1 MAGLFTKKKKEDPN
15 ANNSNANN
23 NVNNAPNGK
32 QRPAPPP
39 NGLGLNNNND
49 PQQQNGGY
57 PNNNIKSNGNPG
69 HMGYNDNSNN
79 NNGNGMN
86 GGQSQGYQQP
96 PPAPP
101 GGRSMN
107 NGMGNNSAAGG
118 GGGGAGGPMSPTFP
132 QANGHSI
139 HQQMQQ
145 QQPPQ
150 HQHQQQPPLQ
160 QQQQHQQ
167 PPQQQQG
174 HPPGPAAVPGAS
186 PSGAGGAGAAGAAAP
201 PTPQL
206 FWTQRRILGS
216 NPFPRFQHTS
226 SSTPTGTDIFLYG
239 GNQFGSPKG
248 DLHVIDSVS
257 LQCQLINP
265 AGAEPP
271 IPKSGHT
278 AVNIGQ
284 YIIFFGGWDSTTGQ
298 CDDTLHV
305 YHTIRK
311 EWNRPPIQG
320 QLPTPR
326 HSHSGC
332 NVGSTMYI
340 FGGQVD
346 NYYLGDIVAMD
357 MKTITQN
364 PRWEVIEPQT
374 ESPPARSGH
383 SASVYEGKIYI
394 FGGADADYFYN
405 DIWCFDTRALTWTP
419 IPASGYLPTGRH
431 GHSSAIVEGVLYV
444 FGGSS
449 PDGSDLNDAYAF
461 RIQER
466 RWYLFQNVGPAPSPR
481 SGHTLCTVKDKIF
494 IIGGESEQSN
504 MEDPAYIFYLEIP
517 KIRFH
522 DSPPV
527 AVPPRQ
533 VSSAKLVPNR
543 STDGMTPTQQYQ
555 QQFQEESGMES
566 ESGRNSGQ
574 PPAPARPERPE
585 RPARP
590 LTQRP
595 SSPATFAKSPTNG
608 GNMSVSLQ
616 TSQLMNPQLGQRP
629 LTMGTPPARGASAGF
644 QNNQD
649 YQDEEL
655 SIATRRQTLKES
667 TNASPMV
674 SNQVMPNSGEIS
686 PTISRPDRRT
696 MNGGFPPAPTGQ
708 PREDDVSPYAM
719 DVLAAAPSK
728 ANQQGGSSGP
738 YIPPP
743 PGANNAPSTTVG
755 SSPLLPPSGIRGLPP
770 PPNTPSPPVS
780 GQIDLPSGVEK
791 KTGTM
796 PQPPTTV
803 PPPTTS
809 NRSPSPAPARAYA
822 RGTPTPPLATV
833 SLESGAMSPTDVARV
848 KQLESQA
855 ESAREANERL
865 LQQMRDRDDE
875 LARMKKREN
884 WLVAEVI
891 LARQN
896 GSSAAGCSDQAVHMN
911 NKRLSMADLEKDLE
925 NQQLQGH
932 QLMITRALVKVKED
946 LRHAKM
952 SIATQA
958 QTASF
963 KIKEAERVRTGALQ
977 EAAYLKAKLS
987 ALSNAHQDP
996 DTLAKVEMER
1006 AADLE
1011 KRLTLALAELEAVE
1025 SQYAKTQESLQQEK
1039 MTRHAA
1045 EERSNGSTILAEQ
1058 AQAAHTRAL
1067 AELASLHSRAAAAE
1081 AESREYAAQL
1091 AETQAG
1097 FSGHQSQSSGM
1108 LEKIADLK
1116 QQVEEHQ
1123 LALHRTQM
1131 AYAAANERAV
1141 RAETI
1146 CDDSSEKLE
1155 RLESLRSEMASELTR
1170 SKNETE
1176 RLQNKVEELEGRW
1189 QISKDEVVTLR
1200 KLVEDGLGA
1209 FHPRGTPPQSP
1220 ERKHDSI
1227 AILSTVSKVSELEHE
1242 LSSLKSLHKN
1252 SQAAA
1257 SKSAASLAEA
1267 MIELSQLEQS
1277 SMKARAESLALQKM
1291 LADEREG
1298 SALLR
1303 NELTRAEQDLETK
1316 VKELENNEVQ
1326 LGLLK
1331 DVMRENGIM
1340 AEDVMQQV
1348 AARGSSDYAVTMER
1362 KAKEAES
1369 RVRALEKELEETQ
1382 DHFTQQLEAFEA
1394 QRQATVQH
1402 SEKTGM
1408 LLRKMKNDLAAT
1420 MMEKESVESQLQ
1432 TLQDTHARCGE
1443 MALSRDGHAVEETR
1457 KMAGKVAELQSQL
1470 VESEMHSTELSQKV
1484 LSMTERM
1491 EELET
1496 LNEAISEEIE
1506 TMHAQ
1511 SEKFKAHANNQEM
1524 SLKSDI
1530 ERLVNEVHQ
1539 AQAAA
1544 AAAASSSK
1552 NSAANAE
1559 LVASLEHQR
1568 HGLEQQLK
1576 KAQEAI
1582 QILEGDNSVLEA
1594 RLQDSEKKVTLLLED
1609 MQNHLTDPSQPASP
1623 VSSINFASIHQQLN
1637 HQQFPVAAAPPSL
1650 STSPQAQRL
1659 KNNGSVASS
1668 GGRTGGSG
1676 SPHRGGDSVSPLH
1689 GGRSSSRTA
1698 HSPSGLQ
1705 INKNGVGPTVSPR
1718 SSPSQFNNNN
1728 STRQQT
1734 PSRQRQ
1740 YQQQQQQQQQDDDDD
1755 VYAYGGLQ
1763 QPQQQ
1768 QLNGQYRQGHGI
1780 IEEEDAHSRSYRDS
1794 VDSITRELEMLK
1806 VPWNKNA
1813 PSGAGVGAGAGQVGS
1828 GSEGTRTSP
1837 LRQQQQHQQQSYQS
1851 NGSGNYYGN
1860 GNGSGMN
1867 GHVNG
1872 NSNGHPQPYMY
1883 RDDDSEDEDSD
1894 GISYLAHLQQ
1904 RAAPAGGV
1912 KGGQQKMNGGGSG
1925 DTRTSNDRSPS
1936 RLKEYEQMIDEIEN
1950 SRKRH

>member
-15 ANNSNANN
+15 ASNNANSNTANN
-23 NVNNAPNGK
+23 NANSTANGK

-39 NGLGLNNNND
+39 NGLGLNSNND

-57 PNNNIKSNGNPG
+57 PSNNNINGNGNPG
-69 HMGYNDNSNN
+69 NMGYNDNSNN
-79 NNGNGMN
+79 NNSNGMN
-86 GGQSQGYQQP
+86 GSQSQGYQQP

-107 NGMGNNSAAGG
+107 NGMGHNGIAGG
-118 GGGGAGGPMSPTFP
+118 GGGGGGHMSPTFP

-139 HQQMQQ
+139 HQQLQQ
-145 QQPPQ
+145 QQHPSQ

-160 QQQQHQQ
+160 QQQQQQ

-174 HPPGPAAVPGAS
+174 PPPAPAAFPGAA
-186 PSGAGGAGAAGAAAP
+186 PSGGAAAGAAP

-239 GNQFGSPKG
+239 GSQFGSPKG
-248 DLHVIDSVS
+248 DLYVIDSVS
-257 LQCQLINP
+257 LQCQLITP

-320 QLPTPR
+320 QLPAPR

-346 NYYLGDIVAMD
+346 DYYLGDIVAMD

-383 SASVYEGKIYI
+383 SAAVYEGRIYI

-431 GHSSAIVEGVLYV
+431 GHSCAIVDGVLYI

-449 PDGSDLNDAYAF
+449 PDGSNLNDSYAF
-461 RIQER
+461 RIHER

-481 SGHTLCTVKDKIF
+481 SGHTMCAVKDKIF

-504 MEDPAYIFYLEIP
+504 MEDPAYIYYLEIP

-543 STDGMTPTQQYQ
+543 SNDGVAPQQPLQ
-555 QQFQEESGMES
+555 QQSQEEGGMES
-566 ESGRNSGQ
+566 ESERNSGQ
-574 PPAPARPERPE
+574 PPAPTRPERPD

-595 SSPATFAKSPTNG
+595 SSPATFAKSPTNSG
-608 GNMSVSLQ
+608 SIPI
-616 TSQLMNPQLGQRP
+616 NPQHGQRP

-644 QNNQD
+644 QNTQD
-649 YQDEEL
+649 YQDEGL
-655 SIATRRQTLKES
+655 SIATRRQAPKED
-667 TNASPMV
+667 TNARYGSAVVVGMASPISAQSVNRRTLHQPPNNPSAAGSGPNPPPMRVFNGPSDSSLV
-674 SNQVMPNSGEIS
+674 SHQPMPNSSGEIS
-686 PTISRPDRRT
+686 PTITRLDRRT
-696 MNGGFPPAPTGQ
+696 MNGGPPAAPAVQ
-708 PREDDVSPYAM
+708 SREDDMSPYAM
-719 DVLAAAPSK
+719 DVIAAAPPSK

-743 PGANNAPSTTVG
+743 PGGANNAPSAAAG
-755 SSPLLPPSGIRGLPP
+755 SSPLLPPPGIRGLPP

-780 GQIDLPSGVEK
+780 GQINLPPGAEK
-791 KTGTM
+791 KTGAM
-796 PQPPTTV
+796 PPPPTTV
-803 PPPTTS
+803 LPPTTP

-822 RGTPTPPLATV
+822 RGAHTPPPASA

-855 ESAREANERL
+855 ESARDANERL

-875 LARMKKREN
+875 LARMRKREN

-1011 KRLTLALAELEAVE
+1011 KRLTLALAELEMVE

-1039 MTRHAA
+1039 MTRYAA

-1067 AELASLHSRAAAAE
+1067 TELASLHSRAAAAE
-1081 AESREYAAQL
+1081 AESREFAAQL
-1091 AETQAG
+1091 AESQAG
-1097 FSGHQSQSSGM
+1097 FSGHQSQSSG
-1108 LEKIADLK
+1108 LLDKIADLK
-1116 QQVEEHQ
+1116 QQVEEHRT
-1123 LALHRTQM
+1123 ALHRTQM

-1155 RLESLRSEMASELTR
+1155 RLESLRSEMASELMR
-1170 SKNETE
+1170 SKNEAE
-1176 RLQNKVEELEGRW
+1176 RLQHKVEELEGRW

-1242 LSSLKSLHKN
+1242 LTSG
-1252 SQAAA
+1252 
-1257 SKSAASLAEA
+1257 
-1267 MIELSQLEQS
+1267 
-1277 SMKARAESLALQKM
+1277 R
-1291 LADEREG
+1291 
-1298 SALLR
+1298 
-1303 NELTRAEQDLETK
+1303 
-1316 VKELENNEVQ
+1316 VK
-1326 LGLLK
+1326 
-1331 DVMRENGIM
+1331 
-1340 AEDVMQQV
+1340 
-1348 AARGSSDYAVTMER
+1348 
-1362 KAKEAES
+1362 
-1369 RVRALEKELEETQ
+1369 
-1382 DHFTQQLEAFEA
+1382 
-1394 QRQATVQH
+1394 
-1402 SEKTGM
+1402 
-1408 LLRKMKNDLAAT
+1408 
-1420 MMEKESVESQLQ
+1420 
-1432 TLQDTHARCGE
+1432 
-1443 MALSRDGHAVEETR
+1443 
-1457 KMAGKVAELQSQL
+1457 
-1470 VESEMHSTELSQKV
+1470 
-1484 LSMTERM
+1484 
-1491 EELET
+1491 
-1496 LNEAISEEIE
+1496 
-1506 TMHAQ
+1506 
-1511 SEKFKAHANNQEM
+1511 
-1524 SLKSDI
+1524 
-1530 ERLVNEVHQ
+1530 
-1539 AQAAA
+1539 
-1544 AAAASSSK
+1544 
-1552 NSAANAE
+1552 
-1559 LVASLEHQR
+1559 
-1568 HGLEQQLK
+1568 
-1576 KAQEAI
+1576 
-1582 QILEGDNSVLEA
+1582 
-1594 RLQDSEKKVTLLLED
+1594 
-1609 MQNHLTDPSQPASP
+1609 
-1623 VSSINFASIHQQLN
+1623 
-1637 HQQFPVAAAPPSL
+1637 
-1650 STSPQAQRL
+1650 
-1659 KNNGSVASS
+1659 
-1668 GGRTGGSG
+1668 
-1676 SPHRGGDSVSPLH
+1676 
-1689 GGRSSSRTA
+1689 
-1698 HSPSGLQ
+1698 
-1705 INKNGVGPTVSPR
+1705 
-1718 SSPSQFNNNN
+1718 
-1728 STRQQT
+1728 
-1734 PSRQRQ
+1734 
-1740 YQQQQQQQQQDDDDD
+1740 
-1755 VYAYGGLQ
+1755 
-1763 QPQQQ
+1763 
-1768 QLNGQYRQGHGI
+1768 
-1780 IEEEDAHSRSYRDS
+1780 
-1794 VDSITRELEMLK
+1794 
-1806 VPWNKNA
+1806 
-1813 PSGAGVGAGAGQVGS
+1813 VGS
-1828 GSEGTRTSP
+1828 FFG
-1837 LRQQQQHQQQSYQS
+1837 
-1851 NGSGNYYGN
+1851 
-1860 GNGSGMN
+1860 
-1867 GHVNG
+1867 
-1872 NSNGHPQPYMY
+1872 
-1883 RDDDSEDEDSD
+1883 
-1894 GISYLAHLQQ
+1894 
-1904 RAAPAGGV
+1904 
-1912 KGGQQKMNGGGSG
+1912 
-1925 DTRTSNDRSPS
+1925 
-1936 RLKEYEQMIDEIEN
+1936 
-1950 SRKRH
+1950 

>member
-1 MAGLFTKKKKEDPN
+1 M
-15 ANNSNANN
+15 
-23 NVNNAPNGK
+23 
-32 QRPAPPP
+32 
-39 NGLGLNNNND
+39 
-49 PQQQNGGY
+49 
-57 PNNNIKSNGNPG
+57 
-69 HMGYNDNSNN
+69 
-79 NNGNGMN
+79 
-86 GGQSQGYQQP
+86 
-96 PPAPP
+96 
-101 GGRSMN
+101 
-107 NGMGNNSAAGG
+107 
-118 GGGGAGGPMSPTFP
+118 
-132 QANGHSI
+132 
-139 HQQMQQ
+139 
-145 QQPPQ
+145 
-150 HQHQQQPPLQ
+150 
-160 QQQQHQQ
+160 
-167 PPQQQQG
+167 
-174 HPPGPAAVPGAS
+174 
-186 PSGAGGAGAAGAAAP
+186 
-201 PTPQL
+201 
-206 FWTQRRILGS
+206 
-216 NPFPRFQHTS
+216 
-226 SSTPTGTDIFLYG
+226 
-239 GNQFGSPKG
+239 
-248 DLHVIDSVS
+248 
-257 LQCQLINP
+257 
-265 AGAEPP
+265 
-271 IPKSGHT
+271 PKSGHT

-284 YIIFFGGWDSTTGQ
+284 YIIYFGGWDPTTGT

-364 PRWEVIEPQT
+364 PRWEVIEAQT

-383 SASVYEGKIYI
+383 SAAVYDFKIYI

-431 GHSSAIVEGVLYV
+431 GHACTIVDGVLYV

-449 PDGSDLNDAYAF
+449 PDGSELNDAYAF
-461 RIQER
+461 RIHER

-481 SGHTLCTVKDKIF
+481 SGHTMCTVKDKIYV
-494 IIGGESEQSN
+494 IGGDSEQSK
-504 MEDPAYIFYLEIP
+504 MEDPAYIYCLEIP
-517 KIRFH
+517 KIRFS
-522 DSPPV
+522 DSQP
-527 AVPPRQ
+527 ATSPRQ

-543 STDGMTPTQQYQ
+543 PNDSMTQPQ
-555 QQFQEESGMES
+555 QQIQEIPTES
-566 ESGRNSGQ
+566 ESDRNSGQ
-574 PPAPARPERPE
+574 PPAPGRPERPD

-590 LTQRP
+590 DRSVTQRP
-595 SSPATFAKSPTNG
+595 ASPATFAKGPTNS
-608 GNMSVSLQ
+608 GNPAIAQ
-616 TSQLMNPQLGQRP
+616 QNGQLMNSQLGQPP

-644 QNNQD
+644 QNSQE
-649 YQDEEL
+649 YQDEVL
-655 SIATRRQTLKES
+655 SIATRRQTLKEDMSSGYGSAVSAQNVNGTMLHQILNDPHTIGFIPNS
-667 TNASPMV
+667 TPSHVMDGPSDSPNV
-674 SNQVMPNSGEIS
+674 AHQPLPNSGEIN
-686 PTISRPDRRT
+686 PTLTRPDRRT
-696 MNGGFPPAPTGQ
+696 MHGVAASAGQ
-708 PREDDVSPYAM
+708 SREDDISPYAM
-719 DVLAAAPSK
+719 DVIASVASPKQNQHNGAAGSYFPPSP
-728 ANQQGGSSGP
+728 GS
-738 YIPPP
+738 
-743 PGANNAPSTTVG
+743 NNAPAAAG
-755 SSPLLPPSGIRGLPP
+755 SPLLPPPGIRQLPP

-780 GQIDLPSGVEK
+780 AQIVLPPGAEK
-791 KTGTM
+791 KTGAM
-796 PQPPTTV
+796 PPPPPTAL
-803 PPPTTS
+803 PPTTS
-809 NRSPSPAPARAYA
+809 NRAPSPAPARAYA
-822 RGTPTPPLATV
+822 RITPTPPPATGSSDSALA
-833 SLESGAMSPTDVARV
+833 SPTDFARV

-865 LQQMRDRDDE
+865 LQQMRDRDEE
-875 LARMKKREN
+875 LARMKRREN

-891 LARQN
+891 MARQN
-896 GSSAAGCSDQAVHMN
+896 GSSTAGSSDQTVDMN

-925 NQQLQGH
+925 TQQLQGH
-932 QLMITRALVKVKED
+932 QLMITQALVKVKED

-987 ALSNAHQDP
+987 SLSNAHQDP
-996 DTLAKVEMER
+996 GTLAKVEMER

-1011 KRLTLALAELEAVE
+1011 KRLTLALAELETVE
-1025 SQYAKTQESLQQEK
+1025 SQYAKTQESLQQER

-1091 AETQAG
+1091 AESQAG
-1097 FSGHQSQSSGM
+1097 FTGHQSQSSGM
-1108 LEKIADLK
+1108 MEKITDLK

-1123 LALHRTQM
+1123 TALHRTQM

-1146 CDDSSEKLE
+1146 CDESSEKLE
-1155 RLESLRSEMASELTR
+1155 RLESLRSELASELTR
-1170 SKNETE
+1170 SKNDTE
-1176 RLQNKVEELEGRW
+1176 RLQSKVEELEGRW

-1209 FHPRGTPPQSP
+1209 FHPRGKPPQSP
-1220 ERKHDSI
+1220 EKKHDSI

-1242 LSSLKSLHKN
+1242 LSSLKTLHKN

-1257 SKSAASLAEA
+1257 SKSAAALAEA

-1291 LADEREG
+1291 LAAEREG
-1298 SALLR
+1298 NVVLR
-1303 NELTRAEQDLETK
+1303 NELNRTEQELETRIN
-1316 VKELENNEVQ
+1316 ELENNEVQ

-1331 DVMRENGIM
+1331 DVMREKGIM
-1340 AEDVMQQV
+1340 AEDVMQQA
-1348 AARGSSDYAVTMER
+1348 AARGSGDYAATMER
-1362 KAKEAES
+1362 KVREAEG
-1369 RVRALEKELEETQ
+1369 RVRDLEKELEETQ

-1402 SEKTGM
+1402 AEKTGL

-1420 MMEKESVESQLQ
+1420 MKDKETVESQLKA
-1432 TLQDTHARCGE
+1432 LQETHARCGE
-1443 MALSRDGHAVEETR
+1443 MASTRDGHNAEESR
-1457 KMAGKVAELQSQL
+1457 KLAGQVNELQNRL
-1470 VESEMHSTELSQKV
+1470 MESELHSTELSQKV

-1506 TMHAQ
+1506 SMQSQ
-1511 SEKFKAHANNQEM
+1511 SEKIKIHASNQEM

-1544 AAAASSSK
+1544 AAAASA
-1552 NSAANAE
+1552 NNHSAANAE

-1568 HGLEQQLK
+1568 HGLEQKLK

-1594 RLQDSEKKVTLLLED
+1594 RLQDSEKKVALLLED

-1623 VSSINFASIHQQLN
+1623 VSSINYASIHQQLN
-1637 HQQFPVAAAPPSL
+1637 HQPFPVTTSSPSASAS
-1650 STSPQAQRL
+1650 STHAQRL
-1659 KNNGSVASS
+1659 KNNGSVASNGRS
-1668 GGRTGGSG
+1668 GGG
-1676 SPHRGGDSVSPLH
+1676 SPHQGAGSPHQGGSSPHQSGRGSATG
-1689 GGRSSSRTA
+1689 

-1705 INKNGVGPTVSPR
+1705 INKNGAGAVNQR
-1718 SSPSQFNNNN
+1718 ASPSQYNG
-1728 STRQQT
+1728 SSSRQQSQ
-1734 PSRQRQ
+1734 SRQQQ
-1740 YQQQQQQQQQDDDDD
+1740 YQQQQQQQDEEDD

-1763 QPQQQ
+1763 QQS
-1768 QLNGQYRQGHGI
+1768 NGQSLQYMQGHTLEQDDI
-1780 IEEEDAHSRSYRDS
+1780 NSQSYRDS

-1813 PSGAGVGAGAGQVGS
+1813 APNGLNSS
-1828 GSEGTRTSP
+1828 GSEGARSSP
-1837 LRQQQQHQQQSYQS
+1837 LRQQQQQQQSQQQQQQQSYQ
-1851 NGSGNYYGN
+1851 GNYYGN
-1860 GNGSGMN
+1860 GMN
-1867 GHVNG
+1867 GHSNG
-1872 NSNGHPQPYMY
+1872 NGNNQQQQQYMY
-1883 RDDDSEDEDSD
+1883 NDEDDESDDD
-1894 GISYLAHLQQ
+1894 GVSYLAHLQQ
-1904 RAAPAGGV
+1904 RGPTGA
-1912 KGGQQKMNGGGSG
+1912 NGGGGSPAKG
-1925 DTRTSNDRSPS
+1925 MMGQKGGSAVVDTRSLNDRSPS

-1950 SRKRH
+1950 SRKHH

>member
-15 ANNSNANN
+15 NNAN
-23 NVNNAPNGK
+23 NVNNSNSSTGK

-39 NGLGLNNNND
+39 NGLGLNNPPPSNTNNA
-49 PQQQNGGY
+49 QQNGGY
-57 PNNNIKSNGNPG
+57 PSNNGSNTNLGQF
-69 HMGYNDNSNN
+69 GYNDN
-79 NNGNGMN
+79 NNGN
-86 GGQSQGYQQP
+86 QSQGYQQP

-101 GGRSMN
+101 TSRPM
-107 NGMGNNSAAGG
+107 NGMNGG
-118 GGGGAGGPMSPTFP
+118 GGRWRRTYEPDVSSDQWPQYSPASSTTAATTTITRSLTP
-132 QANGHSI
+132 TATTTITSI
-139 HQQMQQ
+139 TATATTAT
-145 QQPPQ
+145 
-150 HQHQQQPPLQ
+150 
-160 QQQQHQQ
+160 
-167 PPQQQQG
+167 G
-174 HPPGPAAVPGAS
+174 FAS
-186 PSGAGGAGAAGAAAP
+186 STG
-201 PTPQL
+201 
-206 FWTQRRILGS
+206 
-216 NPFPRFQHTS
+216 

-239 GNQFGSPKG
+239 GCQFGVPKG
-248 DLHVIDSVS
+248 DLYVIDSVS

-284 YIIFFGGWDSTTGQ
+284 YIIFFGGWDPTTGQ

-364 PRWEVIEPQT
+364 PRWEVIEAQT

-383 SASVYEGKIYI
+383 SAAVYDGKIYI

-431 GHSSAIVEGVLYV
+431 GHSCTIVEGVLYI

-461 RIQER
+461 RIHER

-481 SGHTLCTVKDKIF
+481 SGHTMCTVKDKLF

-504 MEDPAYIFYLEIP
+504 MEDPTYIYYLEIP
-517 KIRFH
+517 NIRFS
-522 DSPPV
+522 DSPP
-527 AVPPRQ
+527 AAAPRQ

-543 STDGMTPTQQYQ
+543 SNDGMNQQQQ
-555 QQFQEESGMES
+555 QQFQGDSAMES
-566 ESGRNSGQ
+566 ESDRNSGQ
-574 PPAPARPERPE
+574 PPAPGRPERPD
-585 RPARP
+585 RPARPDRP

-595 SSPATFAKSPTNG
+595 ASPATFGKPPPNSN
-608 GNMSVSLQ
+608 NNSSNLSVSQQ

-629 LTMGTPPARGASAGF
+629 LTMGTPPAPARGASSGF
-644 QNNQD
+644 QNSQD
-649 YQDEEL
+649 YQEEGL
-655 SIATRRQTLKES
+655 SIAARRQTLKEDLTAGYGSAVVIGMANPVS
-667 TNASPMV
+667 TQNVNRNMQQHQLPNTPPPAVATSGANSSPLRVLNDPSDSPM
-674 SNQVMPNSGEIS
+674 NSGGETN
-686 PTISRPDRRT
+686 PALTRTDRRT
-696 MNGGFPPAPTGQ
+696 MNGIAPAATTGQ
-708 PREDDVSPYAM
+708 DDMNPYAM
-719 DVLAAAPSK
+719 DAVASAPASK
-728 ANQQGGSSGP
+728 LRQQGGGTSEP

-743 PGANNAPSTTVG
+743 PGANSAPSAGV
-755 SSPLLPPSGIRGLPP
+755 SPLLPPPGIRQLPP

-780 GQIDLPSGVEK
+780 AQIILPPGAEK
-791 KTGTM
+791 KTGAM
-796 PQPPTTV
+796 PPP
-803 PPPTTS
+803 PPQALPPTTS
-809 NRSPSPAPARAYA
+809 NRAPSPAPARAYA
-822 RGTPTPPLATV
+822 RTTPTSPPATGP
-833 SLESGAMSPTDVARV
+833 SSDAAGAMSPTDIARV

-855 ESAREANERL
+855 ESARDANERL

-875 LARMKKREN
+875 LARMKRREN

-987 ALSNAHQDP
+987 ALSNARQDP
-996 DTLAKVEMER
+996 GTLAKVEMER

-1011 KRLTLALAELEAVE
+1011 KRLTLALAELETVE
-1025 SQYAKTQESLQQEK
+1025 SQYAKTQESLQQER

-1081 AESREYAAQL
+1081 AESRDYAAQL
-1091 AETQAG
+1091 AESQAG

-1108 LEKIADLK
+1108 LEKITDLK
-1116 QQVEEHQ
+1116 QQVEELQ
-1123 LALHRTQM
+1123 SALHRTQM

-1176 RLQNKVEELEGRW
+1176 RLQSKVEELEGRW

-1209 FHPRGTPPQSP
+1209 FHPRGQPPQSP

-1242 LSSLKSLHKN
+1242 LSSLKSLHKS

-1257 SKSAASLAEA
+1257 SKSAAALAEA

-1277 SMKARAESLALQKM
+1277 SLKARAESLALQKM

-1298 SALLR
+1298 SSLLR
-1303 NELTRAEQDLETK
+1303 NELTKVEQDLETK

-1331 DVMRENGIM
+1331 DVMREKGIM
-1340 AEDVMQQV
+1340 AEDVMQQA
-1348 AARGSSDYAVTMER
+1348 AARGSGDYAATMER
-1362 KAKEAES
+1362 KVRES
-1369 RVRALEKELEETQ
+1369 EGRVRALEKELEETQ

-1402 SEKTGM
+1402 SEKTGI
-1408 LLRKMKNDLAAT
+1408 LLRKIKNDLATT
-1420 MMEKESVESQLQ
+1420 MQEKDSAESQLKA
-1432 TLQDTHARCGE
+1432 LQETHARCGE
-1443 MALSRDGHAVEETR
+1443 MASTRNGHAAEESR
-1457 KMAGKVAELQSQL
+1457 KLASQVGELQNRL
-1470 VESEMHSTELSQKV
+1470 MESEMHSTELTQKV

-1506 TMHAQ
+1506 SMQ
-1511 SEKFKAHANNQEM
+1511 SQAEKFKIHANNQEM

-1544 AAAASSSK
+1544 AAAASSNNHST
-1552 NSAANAE
+1552 ANAE
-1559 LVASLEHQR
+1559 LVASLERQC

-1623 VSSINFASIHQQLN
+1623 ISSINFAGIHQQLN
-1637 HQQFPVAAAPPSL
+1637 HHQFPVASSSSPSA
-1650 STSPQAQRL
+1650 TSPHAQRL
-1659 KNNGSVASS
+1659 KNNGSVASNGRN
-1668 GGRTGGSG
+1668 GGGGSPHNGSGSG
-1676 SPHRGGDSVSPLH
+1676 SPHL
-1689 GGRSSSRTA
+1689 GGRTSA
-1698 HSPSGLQ
+1698 NGHSPSGLQ
-1705 INKNGVGPTVSPR
+1705 INKNGAGATAVNQR
-1718 SSPSQFNNNN
+1718 ASPSQYNNTRSN
-1728 STRQQT
+1728 SRQQT
-1734 PSRQRQ
+1734 QSRQQQ
-1740 YQQQQQQQQQDDDDD
+1740 YQQQQQQQQEEDDD

-1768 QLNGQYRQGHGI
+1768 QPNGGYMQGHSI
-1780 IEEEDAHSRSYRDS
+1780 MEEEEDVNSRSYRDS

-1806 VPWNKNA
+1806 VPWNKNT
-1813 PSGAGVGAGAGQVGS
+1813 PGGMNQS
-1828 GSEGTRTSP
+1828 GSDGVRSSP
-1837 LRQQQQHQQQSYQS
+1837 LRHQQPQQAQKQQTQQQAFQ
-1851 NGSGNYYGN
+1851 GNYYGN
-1860 GNGSGMN
+1860 GGVNGHSN

-1872 NSNGHPQPYMY
+1872 NTNGNHQQYMY
-1883 RDDDSEDEDSD
+1883 NNDDDSEDEDSD

-1904 RAAPAGGV
+1904 RAAPAGPGNSV
-1912 KGGQQKMNGGGSG
+1912 KGGLKGNGVVE
-1925 DTRTSNDRSPS
+1925 TRSSNDRSPS

-1950 SRKRH
+1950 SRRQH

>member
-1 MAGLFTKKKKEDPN
+1 
-15 ANNSNANN
+15 
-23 NVNNAPNGK
+23 
-32 QRPAPPP
+32 
-39 NGLGLNNNND
+39 
-49 PQQQNGGY
+49 
-57 PNNNIKSNGNPG
+57 
-69 HMGYNDNSNN
+69 
-79 NNGNGMN
+79 
-86 GGQSQGYQQP
+86 
-96 PPAPP
+96 
-101 GGRSMN
+101 
-107 NGMGNNSAAGG
+107 
-118 GGGGAGGPMSPTFP
+118 
-132 QANGHSI
+132 
-139 HQQMQQ
+139 
-145 QQPPQ
+145 
-150 HQHQQQPPLQ
+150 
-160 QQQQHQQ
+160 
-167 PPQQQQG
+167 
-174 HPPGPAAVPGAS
+174 
-186 PSGAGGAGAAGAAAP
+186 
-201 PTPQL
+201 
-206 FWTQRRILGS
+206 
-216 NPFPRFQHTS
+216 
-226 SSTPTGTDIFLYG
+226 
-239 GNQFGSPKG
+239 
-248 DLHVIDSVS
+248 
-257 LQCQLINP
+257 
-265 AGAEPP
+265 
-271 IPKSGHT
+271 
-278 AVNIGQ
+278 
-284 YIIFFGGWDSTTGQ
+284 
-298 CDDTLHV
+298 
-305 YHTIRK
+305 
-311 EWNRPPIQG
+311 
-320 QLPTPR
+320 
-326 HSHSGC
+326 
-332 NVGSTMYI
+332 MYI

-364 PRWEVIEPQT
+364 PRWEVIEAQT

-383 SASVYEGKIYI
+383 SAAVYDGKIYI

-431 GHSSAIVEGVLYV
+431 GHSCTIVDGVLYI

-461 RIQER
+461 RIHER
-466 RWYLFQNVGPAPSPR
+466 RWYLFQHVGPAPSPR
-481 SGHTLCTVKDKIF
+481 SGHTMCTVKDRIF
-494 IIGGESEQSN
+494 IIGGESEQNSA
-504 MEDPAYIFYLEIP
+504 EDPAQIYYLEIP
-517 KIRFH
+517 KIRFS
-522 DSPPV
+522 DSQPV
-527 AVPPRQ
+527 AAPRQ

-543 STDGMTPTQQYQ
+543 LNDSMGQ
-555 QQFQEESGMES
+555 QQQIQEDSAVES
-566 ESGRNSGQ
+566 ESERNSGQ
-574 PPAPARPERPE
+574 PPAPGRPERPD

-590 LTQRP
+590 DRPMTQRP
-595 SSPATFAKSPTNG
+595 QSPATFSKGPPNSNNSNLPAS
-608 GNMSVSLQ
+608 
-616 TSQLMNPQLGQRP
+616 QLGQRP
-629 LTMGTPPARGASAGF
+629 LAMGTPPARGASSGF

-649 YQDEEL
+649 QQDYQEEGL
-655 SIATRRQTLKES
+655 SIATRLQTLKEDVTTGYGSAVVVGIASPVS
-667 TNASPMV
+667 TQNVNRKTFHQLANNTLPAAAAAAGSGPNTSPQRVLNGPSDSPMV
-674 SNQVMPNSGEIS
+674 SNQTMPNPGDETN
-686 PTISRPDRRT
+686 PPLMRPDRRT
-696 MNGGFPPAPTGQ
+696 MNGVAPAVSAG
-708 PREDDVSPYAM
+708 RDDMSPYAM
-719 DVLAAAPSK
+719 DVITPAPSSK
-728 ANQQGGSSGP
+728 NNQQGGGASGP
-738 YIPPP
+738 YTPPP
-743 PGANNAPSTTVG
+743 PGANSAATSAG
-755 SSPLLPPSGIRGLPP
+755 ASPLLPPPGTRQLPP

-780 GQIDLPSGVEK
+780 AQIVLPPGAEK
-791 KTGTM
+791 KTGAM
-796 PQPPTTV
+796 PPP
-803 PPPTTS
+803 PHQALPPTTS

-822 RGTPTPPLATV
+822 RTTPTPPPAIG
-833 SLESGAMSPTDVARV
+833 SSEAGAMSPTDIARV

-875 LARMKKREN
+875 LARMKRREN

-987 ALSNAHQDP
+987 SLSNAHHDP
-996 DTLAKVEMER
+996 GTLAKVEMER

-1011 KRLTLALAELEAVE
+1011 KRLTLALAELETVE
-1025 SQYAKTQESLQQEK
+1025 SQYAKTQESLQQER

-1081 AESREYAAQL
+1081 AESREYATQL
-1091 AETQAG
+1091 AESQAG

-1108 LEKIADLK
+1108 MEKITDLK
-1116 QQVEEHQ
+1116 QQVEELQ
-1123 LALHRTQM
+1123 TALHRTQM

-1155 RLESLRSEMASELTR
+1155 KLESLRTEMASELTR

-1176 RLQNKVEELEGRW
+1176 RLQSKVEELEGRW

-1209 FHPRGTPPQSP
+1209 FHPRGQPPQSP

-1242 LSSLKSLHKN
+1242 LSSLKTLHKN

-1257 SKSAASLAEA
+1257 SKSAAALAEA

-1298 SALLR
+1298 SSLLR
-1303 NELTRAEQDLETK
+1303 NELNKVEQDLETK
-1316 VKELENNEVQ
+1316 INELENNEVQ

-1331 DVMRENGIM
+1331 DVMREKGIM

-1348 AARGSSDYAVTMER
+1348 AARGSGDYAATMER
-1362 KAKEAES
+1362 KVRES
-1369 RVRALEKELEETQ
+1369 EGRIRALEKELEETQ

-1402 SEKTGM
+1402 SEKTGV

-1420 MMEKESVESQLQ
+1420 MKEKESAESQLEA
-1432 TLQDTHARCGE
+1432 LQETHAHCGE
-1443 MALSRDGHAVEETR
+1443 LTASRNGHAAEESR
-1457 KMAGKVAELQSQL
+1457 KLAGQVDELQNRL
-1470 VESEMHSTELSQKV
+1470 MESEMHSTELTQKV

-1506 TMHAQ
+1506 SMQVQ
-1511 SEKFKAHANNQEM
+1511 SEKFKTHASNQEM

-1544 AAAASSSK
+1544 AAAASS
-1552 NSAANAE
+1552 NNNAAANAE
-1559 LVASLEHQR
+1559 LVASLERQCR
-1568 HGLEQQLK
+1568 GLEQQLK

-1623 VSSINFASIHQQLN
+1623 VSSINFVGIHQQLN
-1637 HQQFPVAAAPPSL
+1637 HQFPVTSL
-1650 STSPQAQRL
+1650 SSPTAPSPHTQRVR
-1659 KNNGSVASS
+1659 NNGSVASNDRNGGGS
-1668 GGRTGGSG
+1668 SPHQGSGTGSPHHGGRTSANG
-1676 SPHRGGDSVSPLH
+1676 
-1689 GGRSSSRTA
+1689 

-1705 INKNGVGPTVSPR
+1705 INKNGTGPAAVNQRASPNLYTINPR
-1718 SSPSQFNNNN
+1718 SN
-1728 STRQQT
+1728 SRQQT
-1734 PSRQRQ
+1734 QSRQQQ
-1740 YQQQQQQQQQDDDDD
+1740 YQQQQQQQQQQLDDDDD
-1755 VYAYGGLQ
+1755 AYAYGGLQ
-1763 QPQQQ
+1763 QPHQQQ
-1768 QLNGQYRQGHGI
+1768 TNGGYMQGHTI
-1780 IEEEDAHSRSYRDS
+1780 MEEDVNSRSYRDS

-1806 VPWNKNA
+1806 VPWNKNTHGGTGQ
-1813 PSGAGVGAGAGQVGS
+1813 SGPDA
-1828 GSEGTRTSP
+1828 TRSSP
-1837 LRQQQQHQQQSYQS
+1837 LRQQQQQQPPQQKQQQQQAYQ
-1851 NGSGNYYGN
+1851 GNYYGN
-1860 GNGSGMN
+1860 GHGMN
-1867 GHVNG
+1867 GQNNGQVNG
-1872 NSNGHPQPYMY
+1872 NSNGHHQQQQQYMY
-1883 RDDDSEDEDSD
+1883 NANDDSEDEGSD

-1904 RAAPAGGV
+1904 RAAPAGV
-1912 KGGQQKMNGGGSG
+1912 KGGQKVNGVVG
-1925 DTRTSNDRSPS
+1925 DTHSSNDRSPS

>member
-1 MAGLFTKKKKEDPN
+1 
-15 ANNSNANN
+15 
-23 NVNNAPNGK
+23 
-32 QRPAPPP
+32 
-39 NGLGLNNNND
+39 
-49 PQQQNGGY
+49 
-57 PNNNIKSNGNPG
+57 
-69 HMGYNDNSNN
+69 
-79 NNGNGMN
+79 
-86 GGQSQGYQQP
+86 
-96 PPAPP
+96 
-101 GGRSMN
+101 
-107 NGMGNNSAAGG
+107 
-118 GGGGAGGPMSPTFP
+118 
-132 QANGHSI
+132 
-139 HQQMQQ
+139 
-145 QQPPQ
+145 
-150 HQHQQQPPLQ
+150 
-160 QQQQHQQ
+160 
-167 PPQQQQG
+167 
-174 HPPGPAAVPGAS
+174 
-186 PSGAGGAGAAGAAAP
+186 
-201 PTPQL
+201 
-206 FWTQRRILGS
+206 
-216 NPFPRFQHTS
+216 
-226 SSTPTGTDIFLYG
+226 
-239 GNQFGSPKG
+239 
-248 DLHVIDSVS
+248 S

-271 IPKSGHT
+271 IPKCGHT

-284 YIIFFGGWDSTTGQ
+284 YIIFFGGWDPTTGQ

-332 NVGSTMYI
+332 NVGSIMYI

-346 NYYLGDIVAMD
+346 NFYLGDIVAMD

-364 PRWEVIEPQT
+364 PKWEVIEAQT

-383 SASVYEGKIYI
+383 SAAVYDGKIYI

-431 GHSSAIVEGVLYV
+431 GHSSTIVDGVLYV

-461 RIQER
+461 RIHER
-466 RWYLFQNVGPAPSPR
+466 RWYLFQNVGPAPSQR
-481 SGHTLCTVKDKIF
+481 SGHTMCTVKDKIY
-494 IIGGESEQSN
+494 IIGGESEQTK
-504 MEDPAYIFYLEIP
+504 MEDPAYIYYLEIP
-517 KIRFH
+517 NIQFS
-522 DSPPV
+522 DSPT
-527 AVPPRQ
+527 AAAPRQ

-543 STDGMTPTQQYQ
+543 PNDGAGQ
-555 QQFQEESGMES
+555 QQQQQIQGESGVQS
-566 ESGRNSGQ
+566 ELDRNSGQ
-574 PPAPARPERPE
+574 PPAPGRPERPD
-585 RPARP
+585 RPARPDRP

-595 SSPATFAKSPTNG
+595 ASPATFGKPSPNS
-608 GNMSVSLQ
+608 NNSSNPSVSQQ
-616 TSQLMNPQLGQRP
+616 TSQLINPQLGQRP
-629 LTMGTPPARGASAGF
+629 LTMGTPAAPTRGASSGF

-649 YQDEEL
+649 YQEEGL
-655 SIATRRQTLKES
+655 SIATRRQTLKEDLATGYGS
-667 TNASPMV
+667 AVVGMASPISAQNVNRKTFQQQIPNTPPHLPAATGAGPNSSPLRV
-674 SNQVMPNSGEIS
+674 SNGSSDS
-686 PTISRPDRRT
+686 PMNAGNETSPVISRPDRRT
-696 MNGGFPPAPTGQ
+696 MNAVAPAPSEGQ
-708 PREDDVSPYAM
+708 DDMDPYAM
-719 DVLAAAPSK
+719 DAVASAHASK
-728 ANQQGGSSGP
+728 SNQQGGGASGP

-743 PGANNAPSTTVG
+743 GGANNAPSG
-755 SSPLLPPSGIRGLPP
+755 RASPLPPPPGIRQLAP

-780 GQIDLPSGVEK
+780 AQITLPPGAEK
-791 KTGTM
+791 KTG
-796 PQPPTTV
+796 V
-803 PPPTTS
+803 IPPPPHQALPPATS

-822 RGTPTPPLATV
+822 RTTPTPPLATG
-833 SLESGAMSPTDVARV
+833 SSSDAAGAMSPTDVARV

-855 ESAREANERL
+855 ESARDANERL

-875 LARMKKREN
+875 LARMKRREN

-946 LRHAKM
+946 LRNAKM

-987 ALSNAHQDP
+987 SLSNAHEDP
-996 DTLAKVEMER
+996 GTLAKVEMER

-1011 KRLTLALAELEAVE
+1011 KRLTLALAELETVE
-1025 SQYAKTQESLQQEK
+1025 SQYAKTQESLQQER
-1039 MTRHAA
+1039 MTRHSA

-1091 AETQAG
+1091 AESQAG
-1097 FSGHQSQSSGM
+1097 SSGHQSQSSGM
-1108 LEKIADLK
+1108 MEKITDLK

-1123 LALHRTQM
+1123 TALHRTQM

-1155 RLESLRSEMASELTR
+1155 RLESLRSEMASELVR

-1176 RLQNKVEELEGRW
+1176 RLQSKVEELEGRW

-1209 FHPRGTPPQSP
+1209 FHPRGQPPQSP

-1257 SKSAASLAEA
+1257 SKSAAALAEA

-1277 SMKARAESLALQKM
+1277 SMQARAESLALQKM
-1291 LADEREG
+1291 LANEREG

-1303 NELTRAEQDLETK
+1303 NELTKVEQELETEM
-1316 VKELENNEVQ
+1316 KELENNEVQ

-1331 DVMRENGIM
+1331 DVMREKGIM
-1340 AEDVMQQV
+1340 AEDVMQQA
-1348 AARGSSDYAVTMER
+1348 AARGSGDYAATMER
-1362 KAKEAES
+1362 KVRES
-1369 RVRALEKELEETQ
+1369 EGRVQALEKELEETQ

-1408 LLRKMKNDLAAT
+1408 LLRKMKNDLAVT
-1420 MMEKESVESQLQ
+1420 MAEKESAESQLQ
-1432 TLQDTHARCGE
+1432 ALQDTHARCGE
-1443 MALSRDGHAVEETR
+1443 MTTTRNGHATEESR
-1457 KMAGKVAELQSQL
+1457 KLTGQVGELQNRL
-1470 VESEMHSTELSQKV
+1470 MESEMHSTELSQKV
-1484 LSMTERM
+1484 LTMSERM

-1496 LNEAISEEIE
+1496 LNEAISEELE
-1506 TMHAQ
+1506 SMQSQ
-1511 SEKFKAHANNQEM
+1511 SEKLKIHANKQEM

-1530 ERLVNEVHQ
+1530 ERLVDEVHQ

-1544 AAAASSSK
+1544 AAAASS
-1552 NSAANAE
+1552 NNHSAANAE
-1559 LVASLEHQR
+1559 LVASLERQC

-1623 VSSINFASIHQQLN
+1623 VGSINFASIQQQLN
-1637 HQQFPVAAAPPSL
+1637 HHQFPVTSSSGSPSATPPH
-1650 STSPQAQRL
+1650 AQRL
-1659 KNNGSVASS
+1659 KNNGSVASNGRNGSS
-1668 GGRTGGSG
+1668 GSPHHGSG
-1676 SPHRGGDSVSPLH
+1676 SPHHGSGSGSPHH
-1689 GGRSSSRTA
+1689 GGRTSA
-1698 HSPSGLQ
+1698 NGHSPSGLQ
-1705 INKNGVGPTVSPR
+1705 INKNGASPVVSQR
-1718 SSPSQFNNNN
+1718 ASPSQFSINPRSN
-1728 STRQQT
+1728 SRQQT
-1734 PSRQRQ
+1734 QSRQQQ
-1740 YQQQQQQQQQDDDDD
+1740 YQQTTMMCMPTE
-1755 VYAYGGLQ
+1755 
-1763 QPQQQ
+1763 PQQQ
-1768 QLNGQYRQGHGI
+1768 QSNGGYMQGHGV
-1780 IEEEDAHSRSYRDS
+1780 IEQEDMNSRSYRDS

-1806 VPWNKNA
+1806 VPWNKNT
-1813 PSGAGVGAGAGQVGS
+1813 SGGMSQSSPDAARS
-1828 GSEGTRTSP
+1828 SP
-1837 LRQQQQHQQQSYQS
+1837 LRQQQQQQQQQMEQQQQAYQ
-1851 NGSGNYYGN
+1851 GNHYGN
-1860 GNGSGMN
+1860 GGMNGHSN

-1872 NSNGHPQPYMY
+1872 NGNGHLQQQYMY
-1883 RDDDSEDEDSD
+1883 NNDDDSEDEDN

-1904 RAAPAGGV
+1904 RAPPAGASNGV
-1912 KGGQQKMNGGGSG
+1912 KGVQKGNGVA
-1925 DTRTSNDRSPS
+1925 DTRSANDRTPS

-1950 SRKRH
+1950 SRRQH